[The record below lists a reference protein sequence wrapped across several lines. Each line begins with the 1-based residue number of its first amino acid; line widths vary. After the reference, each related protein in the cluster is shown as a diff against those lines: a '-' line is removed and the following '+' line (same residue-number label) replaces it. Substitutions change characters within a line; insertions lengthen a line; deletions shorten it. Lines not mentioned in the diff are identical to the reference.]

1 MLGRWKTDQDLM
13 GASRRHAPS
22 KARKPRIIAIES
34 DPLTAGLHGQGSKP
48 CVRHQVASGFRFRA
62 KARED
67 LPVPLARLNDHAAGL
82 SQQDVTESEHL
93 IHAARFHKDLRVGG
107 DADHT
112 AQYLWSHTV
121 TRVAVDH
128 AIEPGPASP
137 MLG

>member
-1 MLGRWKTDQDLM
+1 MIHSQPDSM
-13 GASRRHAPS
+13 
-22 KARKPRIIAIES
+22 ARA
-34 DPLTAGLHGQGSKP
+34 ANH
-48 CVRHQVASGFRFRA
+48 ASGTKLPRGVRFGA

-67 LPVPLARLNDHAAGL
+67 LPVPLTRLNDHAAGL

-121 TRVAVDH
+121 TGVAVDH
-128 AIEPGPASP
+128 TIEPGPASP
-137 MLG
+137 VFG